1 MKVLIA
7 NKFYYRRGGDCS
19 YAMALENL
27 LKKRGYETA
36 FFAMDYPQNINS
48 PWKKYW
54 PAEIGFSPK
63 KPLSMLHA
71 FSRPFG
77 DRETKRN
84 FSALLDDFKPD
95 VVHLNNIHTQL
106 SPVIAE
112 LAHRRGI
119 RVVWTLHDYKL
130 LCPAY
135 TLYSKGKPCEDC
147 LNGAEPHCF
156 KKRCVKDSALASFI
170 AEREARRWNRPL
182 LNDITDAFICPSAFM
197 ARKMQEGGFAAE
209 KLHILHNF
217 IDANKLTGE
226 KPAAKMQYCYVGRL
240 SVEKGVDT
248 LLSVAAAL
256 PYPLIVLGTGPLE
269 NGLRARYK
277 DCANIEFRGQC
288 AWEECKR
295 VLAESK
301 FSVIS
306 SEWYEN
312 NPLSV
317 IESLSLG
324 TPVLGADI
332 GGIPEL
338 IEQGRTGELFESG
351 KAESLASKIRLMFGN
366 SYTFD
371 RTDLMNRFSA
381 EKYQEK
387 LSEIYGMGND

>member
-1 MKVLIA
+1 MKILLA
-7 NKFYYRRGGDCS
+7 NKFYYRRGGDCIYTMNLEKMLREKGHEVAV
-19 YAMALENL
+19 YAMQYPENEKSEWL
-27 LKKRGYETA
+27 G
-36 FFAMDYPQNINS
+36 
-48 PWKKYW
+48 YW
-54 PAEIGFSPK
+54 PTNMTK
-63 KPLSMLHA
+63 LDA
-71 FSRPFG
+71 FTRPFG
-77 DRETKRN
+77 TRQVVKR
-84 FSALLDDFKPD
+84 FSRLMDDFKPD

-197 ARKMQEGGFAAE
+197 ARKMQDGGFAAE

-256 PYPLIVLGTGPLE
+256 PYPLIVLG
-269 NGLRARYK
+269 
-277 DCANIEFRGQC
+277 
-288 AWEECKR
+288 
-295 VLAESK
+295 
-301 FSVIS
+301 
-306 SEWYEN
+306 
-312 NPLSV
+312 
-317 IESLSLG
+317 
-324 TPVLGADI
+324 
-332 GGIPEL
+332 
-338 IEQGRTGELFESG
+338 
-351 KAESLASKIRLMFGN
+351 
-366 SYTFD
+366 
-371 RTDLMNRFSA
+371 
-381 EKYQEK
+381 
-387 LSEIYGMGND
+387 